1 MKTFYTLVFLAIAG
15 LGIGVATIM
24 YGNQVPKVL
33 TKPIISMQPPFKSYI
48 AGTGIVEAQSTNI
61 PVGSAVSGIVTEVYI
76 NVGEKVKTGDA
87 LFSIDDT
94 QIKAEILQAKDE
106 VKIAQAKLLKGQH
119 TFQILKN
126 LKDIS
131 PQLLTKELYQSRTDD
146 VALARSTLDL
156 VQTKVVKLQ
165 KELERYTIHALMD
178 GQILQNKIRKGMHI
192 SKTMKTPL
200 LVLGSQSKNLRIS
213 INEYDVWKFQPY
225 AKAVA
230 FVRGHPELKIS
241 LKYDYTK
248 PYIVPKTALTG
259 LSTERTD
266 TRVLQVIYTLKK
278 PDFPLYTGQQ
288 LDVFIDAENNGTKGI

>member
-1 MKTFYTLVFLAIAG
+1 MKTFYTLVFLAITG

-24 YGNQVPKVL
+24 YGNQAPKVP

-61 PVGSAVSGIVTEVYI
+61 PVGSAVSGIVTKVYI
-76 NVGEKVKTGDA
+76 KVGEKVKTGDT

-94 QIKAEILQAKDE
+94 QIKAEILQAKNE
-106 VKIAQAKLLKGQH
+106 IKIAQAKLLKDQH

-131 PQLLTKELYQSRTDD
+131 PQLVTKELYQSRTDD

-156 VQTKVVKLQ
+156 VRTKVVKLQ

-213 INEYDVWKFQPY
+213 INEYDVWKFQPH

-248 PYIVPKTALTG
+248 P
-259 LSTERTD
+259 
-266 TRVLQVIYTLKK
+266 
-278 PDFPLYTGQQ
+278 
-288 LDVFIDAENNGTKGI
+288 